1 MTDWKS
7 VKLLTFHS
15 MIGELVSPSV
25 NYVGIILIPSL
36 NVELPLANYTNDK
49 VYTFGAGMLKPEKI
63 SSNKLLVIG
72 AHNLGWKGTSALF
85 TPLAFHR
92 LKGREV
98 FITNFQVVKEYR
110 ITSKQII
117 SPFDVQAPFRG
128 KNSLSLLTCTSDN
141 KKRILVRARLVNITS
156 TKRLNP
162 KFKKSINKYRANMT
176 D

>member
-1 MTDWKS
+1 MSRRMAFLHLPPIRWLTSFYNPPRKEGSLTSKLNYMTDWKS

-128 KNSLSLLTCTSDN
+128 K
-141 KKRILVRARLVNITS
+141 K
-156 TKRLNP
+156 
-162 KFKKSINKYRANMT
+162 
-176 D
+176 